1 MNINDIML
9 QGDAGSGTTEASS
22 KYYNVGKNNAAIA
35 DAGYLGIRGKAVQT
49 DFMMPQL
56 QGLRESGSENYTGRQ
71 ATETQRIVCKDNAA
85 SRNLK
90 VVTGEDCAC
99 T

>member
-35 DAGYLGIRGKAVQT
+35 DAGLFG
-49 DFMMPQL
+49 D
-56 QGLRESGSENYTGRQ
+56 SW
-71 ATETQRIVCKDNAA
+71 
-85 SRNLK
+85 
-90 VVTGEDCAC
+90 
-99 T
+99 